1 MGARSV
7 STDDTEPN
15 STDESPRS
23 TAVPNPLAG
32 NVRLT
37 LPGQARSRPAGP
49 PRVGSEPKAD
59 EFNHLVGDDEG
70 ESSEPDEPAS
80 QAAVSGTDD
89 GGDDEVR
96 GDTADESDDSADS
109 FGDDGPA
116 GPGTDRKL
124 IKVIGVSV
132 AAVVALATTVWFSS
146 RPPEQPEKP
155 AGRPVSQPVG
165 AAVPPVGK
173 QTVQDDVLAATFT
186 AECVGQTDP
195 KLAASTDPR
204 SAWTCPTDGVPF
216 GQKLVATLPKP
227 HVITGICFWPGFQGA
242 GADGRDAWFH
252 HRVITDAQV
261 VFNDIDKT
269 LVPLK
274 PGGTRAEFCQPLNR
288 VLASVMEFTV
298 MSSDPPP
305 IEPKLTPTSAPP
317 GAPAGA
323 QPDLGELF
331 PSDAPRG
338 EQAGE
343 NNPDAASIALW
354 GFKLIGHPVP

>member
-1 MGARSV
+1 MNV
-7 STDDTEPN
+7 DDNEPQDTE
-15 STDESPRS
+15 ELPRS
-23 TAVPNPLAG
+23 TALPNPLAG
-32 NVRLT
+32 NVKLT
-37 LPGQARSRPAGP
+37 LPGQPKPRPAGP
-49 PRVGSEPKAD
+49 PRVGNDPKTD
-59 EFNHLVGDDEG
+59 ESDGVGAHDDH
-70 ESSEPDEPAS
+70 SSAADEPAPVN
-80 QAAVSGTDD
+80 ADPDADNGVGADEEPDNDTDD
-89 GGDDEVR
+89 
-96 GDTADESDDSADS
+96 ESGDSADS
-109 FGDDGPA
+109 FGENDQTA
-116 GPGTDRKL
+116 AGTDRKL

-132 AAVVALATTVWFSS
+132 AAVVALATIVWFSS
-146 RPPEQPEKP
+146 RPPEQPDKP
-155 AGRPVSQPVG
+155 AGRQVSQPVG

-173 QTVQDDVLAATFT
+173 QTVQDDVLAATFV

-252 HRVITDAQV
+252 HRVITEAQA

-288 VLASVMEFTV
+288 ILASVMEFTV
-298 MSSDPPP
+298 MASDPPP

-331 PSDAPRG
+331 LSDSPRN
-338 EQAGE
+338 ESSGE